1 MRSGAKDV
9 IGALIDETVNS
20 ASPREGFTAELLLA
34 LKDMPVIPIPSDAG
48 GGVSHLRWIVPGA
61 VAGVVG
67 TAGALWYG
75 LNRRSSRSKRRSQ

>member
-1 MRSGAKDV
+1 MRSSAKDV

-34 LKDMPVIPIPSDAG
+34 LKDMPVIPIPSEA

-75 LNRRSSRSKRRSQ
+75 LNRRSNRSKRRSQ